1 MIKFHEQHQSVLPRF
16 RSITSSNSAKVPA
29 CLDAFA
35 NSTKSSRPTACFSAD
50 TTASNG
56 TEVVTLKRSISNLLV
71 DIFILPPCTRPCS
84 RIALSK
90 SGLERWH
97 RGQVGTRPRAPLT
110 CSDTLDR
117 VPACQPGGA
126 Y

>member
-1 MIKFHEQHQSVLPRF
+1 MINISPVLPRF

-35 NSTKSSRPTACFSAD
+35 NSTKSSRPTASFSAA

-56 TEVVTLKRSISNLLV
+56 LEDVTLKRSISNLLV

-84 RIALSK
+84 R
-90 SGLERWH
+90 
-97 RGQVGTRPRAPLT
+97 
-110 CSDTLDR
+110 LDR
-117 VPACQPGGA
+117 LNLRWDDGIVGRWGLDHEHLLRAA
-126 Y
+126 IL